1 MVKWLFRV
9 LKLGNKRKKNSRT
22 ENYSRNILEPTV
34 LKFIQSKEE
43 ELLKEMDVLLEIY
56 CNEDQQHPTISF
68 KSAWRKMD
76 RVDKIESLVSME
88 KEIMGYRKE
97 LCQELLDMSKGKW

>member
-1 MVKWLFRV
+1 MWLFNV
-9 LKLGNKRKKNSRT
+9 LKLRKKRRKNSRI
-22 ENYSRNILEPTV
+22 ENSSPNILEPTV
-34 LKFIQSKEE
+34 LKFIQSREE

-56 CNEDQQHPTISF
+56 SDGEKLHPTLSF
-68 KSAWRKMD
+68 KSAWKKMD
-76 RVDKIESLVSME
+76 RVDKIETLVSME

>member
-1 MVKWLFRV
+1 MAMWLFRV

-34 LKFIQSKEE
+34 LKFIQSREE

-56 CNEDQQHPTISF
+56 SSGDKSQPTLSF
-68 KSAWRKMD
+68 KSTWRKLD
-76 RVDKIESLVSME
+76 RVDKIETLVSME